1 MLRVYARPGVAPA
14 CLRLQDAHGLDVAMM
29 LAVLHSGASGR
40 VPSPEQIQALDE
52 GCRAWRQ
59 TVIRPL
65 REARQAMKSHHW
77 LASQPLVSGLR
88 ESVKEAE
95 LTAERIET
103 GVLEQM
109 LAGISPRSE
118 PLDLDGL
125 IELTVTVLDL
135 YDPGRTERL
144 PTHVETIASAVLK
157 G

>member
-1 MLRVYARPGVAPA
+1 
-14 CLRLQDAHGLDVAMM
+14 MM
-29 LAVLHSGASGR
+29 LAVLRGGACGR

-65 REARQAMKSHHW
+65 REARRAMKSHDW
-77 LASQPLVSGLR
+77 LAAQPLVSGLR
-88 ESVKEAE
+88 ESVKAAE

-103 GVLEQM
+103 DVLEHM
-109 LAGISPRSE
+109 LADIAPRSE
-118 PLDLDGL
+118 PLGLDGL

-144 PTHVETIASAVLK
+144 PTDVKTIASAVWK